1 MQKERFKIFV
11 RNHPVL
17 VNHVRNKKMTWQQ
30 FYELYDL
37 YGEDNSV
44 WDTFLNDA
52 SVNNNGDRSSV
63 VSNNSTNPNLV
74 NSLKDFMKLFK
85 GIDLNTVQK
94 ALGSIDKAIE
104 TFKGIGLTDSNND
117 NRNTYEERP
126 KYKYFED

>member
-37 YGEDNSV
+37 YGEDNGV
-44 WDTFLNDA
+44 WDSFLNDT
-52 SVNNNGDRSSV
+52 SVNNNSDRSSAV
-63 VSNNSTNPNLV
+63 TNSSTNPNLV

-104 TFKGIGLTDSNND
+104 TFKGIGLTDSNNSD
-117 NRNTYEERP
+117 RNTYEERP